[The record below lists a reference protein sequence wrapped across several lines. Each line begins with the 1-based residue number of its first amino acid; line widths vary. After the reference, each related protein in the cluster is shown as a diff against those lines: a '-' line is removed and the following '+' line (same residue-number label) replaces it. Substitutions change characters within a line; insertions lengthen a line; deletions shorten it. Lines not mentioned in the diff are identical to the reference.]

1 MITIDEIRKNPEI
14 KTYISMSN
22 NVLGEMGFT
31 EHGFAHVQ
39 RTSEI
44 AAHILEKLGY
54 DERTCELAKIAGYMH
69 DIGNLINRNDHAL
82 NGAGMAFNILTRLS
96 MPPEEIA
103 VIVTAIGHHDEKTA
117 EAVSPVAAALI
128 LADKS
133 DVRRSRVRNK
143 NPENFDIHDRV
154 NSAVKNTELEIDPD
168 DKEVIL
174 KMKIDTDIC
183 AVMDYFTIFLERM
196 TLCKRA
202 ARYLGL
208 RFELVI
214 NRSRLL

>member
-22 NVLGEMGFT
+22 RVLSEMGFT

-39 RTSEI
+39 RTSDI
-44 AAHILEKLGY
+44 ASHILEQLGY
-54 DERTCELAKIAGYMH
+54 DKRTCELAQIAGYIH
-69 DIGNLINRNDHAL
+69 DVGNLVNRHDHAQS
-82 NGAGMAFNILTRLS
+82 GAIMAFRILTKLA
-96 MPPEEIA
+96 MEPEE
-103 VIVTAIGHHDEKTA
+103 VSLIVSAIGHHDEKTA
-117 EAVSPVAAALI
+117 QAISPIAAALI

-143 NPENFDIHDRV
+143 NPEDYDIHDRV
-154 NSAVKNTELEIDPD
+154 NSAVKNTELEINPE
-168 DKEVIL
+168 KRELIL
-174 KMKIDTDIC
+174 KMKIDTEIC

-202 ARYLGL
+202 ASYLGL
-208 RFELVI
+208 RFELLI
-214 NRSRLL
+214 NNSRLL